1 MVTQISKWKCSMFYE
16 IDFLFFFLM
25 EEAALHNFF
34 SDRSCK
40 LDGNGEGKG
49 IQ

>member
-1 MVTQISKWKCSMFYE
+1 MFYE

-25 EEAALHNFF
+25 EDTALHNFLSF